1 MILLAFDTA
10 TVACSAAVWRDGAVV
25 ADECA
30 AADRGQAE
38 ALMPMVERVL
48 AAAGAGYGD
57 LDRLAVTVGPGAF
70 TGLRIGLAA
79 ARGMALAAGLPVSG
93 VTTLEAIA
101 AGVDGAARAGAD
113 LLVVIDAKRADV
125 YAQLFRGDAETGALA
140 PRLPPRAVLPEA
152 LPGLLAPE
160 LAAERPLLLAGDG
173 AERVSA
179 ALAGAGLRAETAAAP
194 GWPEAARVAEI
205 AAARADGSD
214 ELPLA
219 PLYLRP
225 PQAALPAHGGRL
237 RP

>member
-1 MILLAFDTA
+1 MRLLAFDTA
-10 TVACSAAVWRDGAVV
+10 TVACSAAVWRDGTV
-25 ADECA
+25 AAGECA
-30 AADRGQAE
+30 VMKRGQAE
-38 ALMPMVERVL
+38 ALMPMVQRVL
-48 AAAGAGYGD
+48 AAAGVGYGD

-101 AGVDGAARAGAD
+101 EGVDRAARAGAD

-125 YAQLFRGDAETGALA
+125 YAQLFRGEAGSGALA
-140 PRLPPRAVLPEA
+140 PRLPPQAVLPEA

-160 LAAERPLLLAGDG
+160 RAAGRPLLLAGDG
-173 AERVSA
+173 APRVRA
-179 ALAGAGLRAETAAAP
+179 ALAGSGPPAEIAAAP
-194 GWPEAARVAEI
+194 GWPDAARVAEV
-205 AAARADGSD
+205 AAARADGPD
-214 ELPLA
+214 DLPLE